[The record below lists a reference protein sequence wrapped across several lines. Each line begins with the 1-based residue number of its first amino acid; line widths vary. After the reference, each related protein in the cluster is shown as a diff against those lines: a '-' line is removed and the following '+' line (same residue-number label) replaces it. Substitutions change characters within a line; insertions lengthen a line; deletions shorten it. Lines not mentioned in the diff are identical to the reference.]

1 MKERFRTF
9 KQLSAKQKLQYIW
22 DYYKIHI
29 IVTVVLICAIFSI
42 IKTVKH
48 AGSVDLYVAYVN
60 VAVDDAI
67 NDDLA
72 DRSGLIISNYKDLLI
87 TEDPSS
93 ENLEYA
99 YASSMKLT
107 SALSADRLD
116 VIIGD
121 SYAMSYAN
129 GAEYLVNI
137 EDFVEANNPQ
147 LLDKLKP
154 LFLLDDNGKAY
165 AIDVSALGPF
175 ADAGYSEP
183 IYLGIVASD
192 NHVDGKLTLLREF
205 M

>member
-42 IKTVKH
+42 LKTVKH

>member
-9 KQLSAKQKLQYIW
+9 KQLSSKQKLQYIW

-42 IKTVKH
+42 VKTVKH

-60 VAVDDAI
+60 VAVDDKVTDA
-67 NDDLA
+67 LLGS
-72 DRSGLIISNYKDLLI
+72 SGLIISSYKDLLI

-121 SYAMSYAN
+121 SYAMAYAN
-129 GAEYLVNI
+129 KAEYLVDI
-137 EDFVEANNPQ
+137 EDFVRANNPQ

-154 LFLLDDNGKAY
+154 LFLLDNNGKAY
-165 AIDVSALGPF
+165 AIDVSGFAPF

-183 IYLGIVASD
+183 IYLGIIAADS
-192 NHVDGKLTLLREF
+192 HISSKLTLLSTLL
-205 M
+205 

>member
-42 IKTVKH
+42 VKTVKH

-60 VAVDDAI
+60 VAVDDKVTDEFA
-67 NDDLA
+67 NS
-72 DRSGLIISNYKDLLI
+72 SGLIISSYKDLLI

-121 SYAMSYAN
+121 SYAMAYAN
-129 GAEYLVNI
+129 KAEYLVDI
-137 EDFVEANNPQ
+137 EEFVGAFNPQ

-154 LFLLDDNGKAY
+154 LFLIDDNGKPY

>member
-9 KQLSAKQKLQYIW
+9 KQLSSKQKLQYIW

-42 IKTVKH
+42 VKTVKH

-60 VAVDDAI
+60 VAVDDKVTDEFA
-67 NDDLA
+67 NS
-72 DRSGLIISNYKDLLI
+72 SGLIISSYKDLLI
-87 TEDPSS
+87 TENPSS

-107 SALSADRLD
+107 SAISADRLD

-121 SYAMSYAN
+121 SYAMAYAN
-129 GAEYLVNI
+129 KAEYLVDI
-137 EDFVEANNPQ
+137 EDFVRANNPQ

-154 LFLLDDNGKAY
+154 LFLLDNNGKAY
-165 AIDVSALGPF
+165 AIDVSGFAPF

-183 IYLGIVASD
+183 IYLGIIAADS
-192 NHVDGKLTLLREF
+192 HISSKLTLLSTLL
-205 M
+205 

>member
-60 VAVDDAI
+60 VAVDDKVTDA
-67 NDDLA
+67 LLGSS
-72 DRSGLIISNYKDLLI
+72 RLIISSYKDLLI

-165 AIDVSALGPF
+165 AIDISALGPF

-192 NHVDGKLTLLREF
+192 NHLDGKLTLLREL